1 MHTNSQFL
9 SKFTSQI
16 KGNLKAMIKKLVL
29 ALVVLGFSTA
39 DVDAQ
44 IFRKKKRPSMDVEKQ
59 DERVDGF
66 DVNGF
71 ARDADKRNV
80 RARAKKDEVG
90 DGFGDN
96 RPAMSR
102 EEKRFAAKQ
111 KSKSKK
117 TGVARNRDIETLM
130 TDLTLAKI
138 QKPVFRGILTEH
150 LRDIE
155 AIMSREDIDNAEKN
169 VLLKQVYALRNK
181 RLNEVLNDD
190 QNKIWMRIKDQDEY
204 LELARP
210 EDI

>member
-1 MHTNSQFL
+1 MF
-9 SKFTSQI
+9 
-16 KGNLKAMIKKLVL
+16 KKLVF
-29 ALVVLGFSTA
+29 AVVVLGFISA
-39 DVDAQ
+39 DADAQ
-44 IFRKKKRPSMDVEKQ
+44 LFRKKKRPSMDVEKQ
-59 DERVDGF
+59 DDRVDGF
-66 DVNGF
+66 DVQGF

-80 RARAKKDEVG
+80 RARAKQDEVG

-96 RPAMSR
+96 RPTMSR
-102 EEKRFAAKQ
+102 EEKKFAAKQ

-138 QKPVFRGILTEH
+138 QKPVFRGILAEH

-155 AIMSREDIDNAEKN
+155 AIMGREDIDNSEKN

-181 RLNEVLNDD
+181 RLGEVLNDD
-190 QNKIWMRIKDQDEY
+190 QHKIWMRIKDQDEY
-204 LELARP
+204 LELAKP